1 MESNMDLI
9 GDMFEG
15 HLIYEDMNELQITE
29 GESKEYYQ
37 GKAEFMLTLLDD
49 SSYFEFMKVFSK
61 RFSSLTELQKKE
73 IQERLGIVSEP
84 SVVYREKI
92 VYREKNKKKKIRK
105 LKNSKNFWLQEMEPF
120 LWNQ

>member
-15 HLIYEDMNELQITE
+15 HLMYEDMNELQITE
-29 GESKEYYQ
+29 GETKEYYQ

-73 IQERLGIVSEP
+73 IQERLGIVSES

-92 VYREKNKKKKIRK
+92 VYREKNQKKKPR
-105 LKNSKNFWLQEMEPF
+105 LNMDDY
-120 LWNQ
+120 